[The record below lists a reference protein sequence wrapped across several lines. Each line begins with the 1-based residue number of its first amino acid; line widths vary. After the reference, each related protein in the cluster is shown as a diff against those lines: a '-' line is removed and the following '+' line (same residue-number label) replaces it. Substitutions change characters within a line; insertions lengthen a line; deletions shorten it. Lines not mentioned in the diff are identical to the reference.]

1 MFPLYQT
8 SGFYAAPVSK
18 ALVGGSLLACFGF
31 NLPFAHLRSWFKL
44 TPSALFEELDFLRYL
59 ACRCVFLDLK
69 DIIWAAIILYHFRIF
84 ERRYGSRKFASL
96 LLCNMCVS
104 LMLELCFMY
113 FIRNRDFNAF
123 PTGPYGIVFS
133 LYVPYYCDIPRVA
146 YTHVM
151 GVPVTGKSL
160 TYVIGLQLLSGS
172 IESLFLAIIG
182 LLSGILVRKN
192 VFWIQNWLRIP
203 KFLAKAFHK
212 TLGWLLYTPPPPE
225 PSTPMGAT
233 LEIQRQQ
240 QIERLEQQMA
250 WGHLQPRH
258 QGGFMYSL
266 FGINRNDHGGDMNH
280 LNMAHLG
287 PPSDEQIQRL
297 VEMGFNRDNVMN
309 ALRASNNDINAAT
322 SILLHDT

>member
-18 ALVGGSLLACFGF
+18 ALVGSSILACIGF
-31 NLPFAHLRSWFKL
+31 NLPLAHLRNWFRL
-44 TPSALFEELDFLRYL
+44 TPSTLSE
-59 ACRCVFLDLK
+59 
-69 DIIWAAIILYHFRIF
+69 DI
-84 ERRYGSRKFASL
+84 
-96 LLCNMCVS
+96 
-104 LMLELCFMY
+104 
-113 FIRNRDFNAF
+113 D
-123 PTGPYGIVFS
+123 
-133 LYVPYYCDIPRVA
+133 
-146 YTHVM
+146 
-151 GVPVTGKSL
+151 
-160 TYVIGLQLLSGS
+160 LLSGS
-172 IESLFLAIIG
+172 LESLFLAIIG
-182 LLSGILVRKN
+182 LLSGVLVRKN
-192 VFWIQNWLRIP
+192 IFWVQNWLRIP
-203 KFLAKAFHK
+203 KFVAGAFHK
-212 TLGWLLYTPPPPE
+212 TLGWLLYSPPPPE

-258 QGGFMYSL
+258 QGGLIYNL
-266 FGINRNDHGGDMNH
+266 FGINRNGHRGDINH
-280 LNMAHLG
+280 LNMANMS